1 VTYQPEPIDIDGV
14 LYGATFMVAQFVA
27 ERIPHLPGGQFR
39 GGVSALG
46 VVVGEKPNMRLVGGV
61 VFTDYRGHDIDVSLA
76 FDDPRWV
83 RKALLKRLFAYP
95 FLDLGVA
102 RITALTADDDKM
114 QKFMRWIGWRQEG
127 RHVQALDGTHDML
140 SWRMLRSEC
149 RWLEGN

>member
-1 VTYQPEPIDIDGV
+1 MTYQPEPIVLDGV
-14 LYGATFMVAQFVA
+14 LYGAPFLVAQFVA

-46 VVVGEKPNMRLVGGV
+46 AVKDEKLIGGV
-61 VFTDYRGHDIDVSLA
+61 VFTDYREHDIDVSLA

-83 RKALLKRLFAYP
+83 RKALLGRLFAYP
-95 FLDLGVA
+95 FVDLGCA
-102 RITALTADDDKM
+102 RITALTADDDRM